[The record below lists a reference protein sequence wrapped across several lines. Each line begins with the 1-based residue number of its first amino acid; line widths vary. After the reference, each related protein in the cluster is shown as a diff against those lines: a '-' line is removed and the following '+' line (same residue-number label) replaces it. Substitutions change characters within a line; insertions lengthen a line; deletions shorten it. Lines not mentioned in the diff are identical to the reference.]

1 MDENKQRESKKIRK
15 KEWRGILVVIF
26 AVGASK
32 LLVELTTWS
41 LVVRLLVL
49 FVILGVA
56 YLIFYLIK
64 TILKGR

>member
-1 MDENKQRESKKIRK
+1 MKARG

-26 AVGASK
+26 AVSASAI
-32 LLVELTTWS
+32 LAEMTTWS

>member
-26 AVGASK
+26 AVSASK
-32 LLVELTTWS
+32 IFAEMTTWS
-41 LVVRLLVL
+41 LIVRILAL
-49 FVILGVA
+49 FVILGA
-56 YLIFYLIK
+56 AFLIFYLIK